1 MFHDVP
7 YTDFHELN
15 LDFLLR
21 EFRKYGGLKLAVQG
35 DKLVMLNDKDEV
47 VSSVTISYA
56 TKALTDKNG
65 KDITAYIYTVAGVG
79 DMVVFTHGDGTT
91 TSLTVPYAEKAK
103 YDLTGHELE
112 DYIYNVQVVGDKLR
126 ITHGD
131 GTVVDITVPY
141 AIKASTDIN
150 DKPIDTYA
158 TTLAVDGNSVVLR
171 DSMGR
176 LLDSIT
182 VPYAT
187 KALQDV
193 DGDAIK
199 STYANALQTGTT
211 TVILK
216 AKDGSVLSTITVPYA
231 TEASHADEADH
242 ATLATDATNA
252 IETVTVSGDQI
263 VFTTYGGV
271 ATSITAP
278 YAVKAQKDDLGN
290 TIKTTYVANV
300 TQDSGSGVL
309 TFWDAMGTEIC
320 HLTPIAGVA
329 LRDNYGNDIADF
341 IKSIV
346 VSQNSDYVT
355 VTHGTGTTDT
365 LTIHYSETAWKDT
378 NGNVIKNFYI
388 SYLECIEDVD
398 DGHYKIVAY
407 NGDTPRAELFR
418 FEVTAYSAQTDIN
431 GKDLTS
437 YVADVSYN
445 NGQEIEVKD
454 GEGNLLNT
462 LRNALDDL
470 SDVETNQLLTAGD
483 LLGYDGTDWTNVA
496 LEVALDDLTDVTID
510 ANTLA
515 NGDVLTYDA
524 NSDEWVNIPGAKNH
538 YADYIL
544 GYYAVYPNSTV
555 VFSAEDVSIDH
566 DRFKFGMIPTIEY
579 SEYDSQYLT
588 IVDAYLEV
596 HHYGEASYYLNNT
609 KVGGNLVGWGS
620 LIDKFLHADELY
632 EAGTADE
639 LRGTVYFNY
648 LTDDKFL
655 QVDYVYDCAT
665 KKFTTFTGTLVS
677 SGAGGGSSVPNDQYL
692 VLGNYSN
699 GTYTPTANATILSKA
714 DLNRKLAITIDG
726 TYYALGTSEYL
737 SDMLSSASIID
748 GTSGMKLLKDAAD
761 GAIPSGSAYR
771 VAIQFY
777 TGMTQI
783 EAYEAELVLDHS
795 GIYSNNCSRLF

>member
-65 KDITAYIYTVAGVG
+65 RDITAYIYTVAGVG
-79 DMVVFTHGDGTT
+79 DTVVFTHGDGTT

-103 YDLTGHELE
+103 YDITGHELE
-112 DYIYNVQVVGDKLR
+112 DYIYNVQVIGDKLR

-199 STYANALQTGTT
+199 STYGNSLQTGTT

-231 TEASHADEADH
+231 TDAGHADEADH

-309 TFWDAMGTEIC
+309 TFWDSMGTEIC

-329 LRDNYGNDIADF
+329 LKDNYGNDIADF

-388 SYLECIEDVD
+388 SYLECIEDVE

-431 GKDLTS
+431 GKDLTT

-445 NGQEIEVKD
+445 AGQEIEVKD
-454 GEGNLLNT
+454 GNGNLLNT

-483 LLGYDGTDWTNVA
+483 LLGYDGTDWTNVE
-496 LEVALDDLTDVTID
+496 LQVALDDLTDVTID
-510 ANTLA
+510 ATSLA
-515 NGDVLTYDA
+515 DGDVITYDA
-524 NSDEWVNIPGAKNH
+524 TADKWVNKP
-538 YADYIL
+538 
-544 GYYAVYPNSTV
+544 
-555 VFSAEDVSIDH
+555 
-566 DRFKFGMIPTIEY
+566 
-579 SEYDSQYLT
+579 
-588 IVDAYLEV
+588 
-596 HHYGEASYYLNNT
+596 
-609 KVGGNLVGWGS
+609 
-620 LIDKFLHADELY
+620 
-632 EAGTADE
+632 
-639 LRGTVYFNY
+639 
-648 LTDDKFL
+648 
-655 QVDYVYDCAT
+655 
-665 KKFTTFTGTLVS
+665 
-677 SGAGGGSSVPNDQYL
+677 SSVPNKDVNNNSL
-692 VLGNYSN
+692 GLFVDATSTWTPNDVLAMNYIKQDHTLIAGDLPVISYKAERVGNPITCGILDWRIHTNAVTLSYSPIAFFN
-699 GTYTPTANATILSKA
+699 EIALETIDSSITNATVEMWFAYPEDASKQIKVTITIDVTHRTITSNSATIVTVGGGGGTGLPSNPHCIVGNFNNGSGSFIYTERNAA
-714 DLNRKLAITIDG
+714 DIVAGAKYGQKLAITLNNTDILYCAGITVTDEP
-726 TYYALGTSEYL
+726 TSTKIF
-737 SDMLSSASIID
+737 D
-748 GTSGMKLLKDAAD
+748 KDAVQLIEEA
-761 GAIPSGSAYR
+761 GAGTLTNPTSFKALVYPKYNSDFVVLEVEIVLANGTI
-771 VAIQFY
+771 VAN
-777 TGMTQI
+777 GGNV
-783 EAYEAELVLDHS
+783 A
-795 GIYSNNCSRLF
+795 

>member
-35 DKLVMLNDKDEV
+35 DKLVLMNDNDEV

-79 DMVVFTHGDGTT
+79 DTVVFTHGDGTT

-158 TTLAVDGNSVVLR
+158 TTLAVDGNNVVLR

-176 LLDSIT
+176 LLNSIT

-187 KALQDV
+187 KALNDV
-193 DGDAIK
+193 DDDAIK
-199 STYANALQTGTT
+199 YTYANALQTGTT

-231 TEASHADEADH
+231 TEAHHADEADH

-278 YAVKAQKDDLGN
+278 YAIKAQKDDLGN

-378 NGNVIKNFYI
+378 NGNVIKNTYI
-388 SYLECIEDVD
+388 KYMECVEDVD
-398 DGHYKIVAY
+398 DGHYKIVCY
-407 NGDTPRAELFR
+407 NGDTPMAELFR

-431 GKDLTS
+431 GKSLTS

-445 NGQEIEVKD
+445 AGQEIEVKD
-454 GEGNLLNT
+454 GEGNTLNT

-483 LLGYDGTDWTNVA
+483 LLGYDGTDWTNVE
-496 LEVALDDLTDVTID
+496 LQVALDDLTDVAID
-510 ANTLA
+510 TNTLA
-515 NGDVLTYDA
+515 DGDVVTYDA
-524 NSDEWVNIPGAKNH
+524 NAGEWVNKPAGGASVGYTVVYKVPDAIVQQAISSGESPTDFYGIIVWCMQNTA
-538 YADYIL
+538 YGQWDTNKSSGQLIGLEATVVNAIDGSDIQTASASLIQDLWKTGQITGIDIIENRDAYNQNVRTIDAVSMSGAVGNGAIRGVMTSL
-544 GYYAVYPNSTV
+544 GYSDGGDYLLQ
-555 VFSAEDVSIDH
+555 FS
-566 DRFKFGMIPTIEY
+566 
-579 SEYDSQYLT
+579 
-588 IVDAYLEV
+588 
-596 HHYGEASYYLNNT
+596 
-609 KVGGNLVGWGS
+609 
-620 LIDKFLHADELY
+620 
-632 EAGTADE
+632 
-639 LRGTVYFNY
+639 
-648 LTDDKFL
+648 
-655 QVDYVYDCAT
+655 
-665 KKFTTFTGTLVS
+665 S
-677 SGAGGGSSVPNDQYL
+677 SNPI
-692 VLGNYSN
+692 
-699 GTYTPTANATILSKA
+699 TNAK
-714 DLNRKLAITIDG
+714 IT
-726 TYYALGTSEYL
+726 
-737 SDMLSSASIID
+737 
-748 GTSGMKLLKDAAD
+748 LKD
-761 GAIPSGSAYR
+761 I
-771 VAIQFY
+771 
-777 TGMTQI
+777 T
-783 EAYEAELVLDHS
+783 
-795 GIYSNNCSRLF
+795 

>member
-21 EFRKYGGLKLAVQG
+21 EFRKYGGLKLVVQG
-35 DKLVMLNDKDEV
+35 DKLVLMNDKDEV
-47 VSSVTISYA
+47 VSSVTVSYA

-79 DMVVFTHGDGTT
+79 DTVVFTHGDGTT
-91 TSLTVPYAEKAK
+91 TSITVPYAEKAK

-112 DYIYNVQVVGDKLR
+112 DYIYNVQVAGDKLR

-131 GTVVDITVPY
+131 GTIADITVPY
-141 AIKASTDIN
+141 AIKATTDDS

-158 TTLAVDGNSVVLR
+158 ASLTVENDNVVLR
-171 DSMGR
+171 DSKGR
-176 LLDSIT
+176 LLNSIT
-182 VPYAT
+182 VPYAV
-187 KALQDV
+187 KAQKDD
-193 DGDAIK
+193 DGDIIK
-199 STYANALQTGTT
+199 ATYGVTLDTGTT

-216 AKDGSVLSTITVPYA
+216 NKAGTALSTITVPYA
-231 TEASHADEADH
+231 TEASHADDADH
-242 ATLATDATNA
+242 ADLADDATNA

-341 IKSIV
+341 VKSIV

-437 YVADVSYN
+437 YVADVDYN
-445 NGQEIEVKD
+445 ASKQIEVTD
-454 GEGNLLNT
+454 GDGNVLKT
-462 LRNALDDL
+462 LANKLGNDA
-470 SDVETNQLLTAGD
+470 DVFFTS
-483 LLGYDGTDWTNVA
+483 
-496 LEVALDDLTDVTID
+496 
-510 ANTLA
+510 LA
-515 NGDVLTYDA
+515 NGDLLTYDA
-524 NSDEWVNIPGAKNH
+524 QNDIWVNAELQIELDDLYDVVITNVQDGDVLVYDANSGLWINQAPSNALANLTDVDVSNNLTDGDILRYDANADEWVNTALPSNSYMSTVAAIANWLVQSNSLDTTNWSSLLTEWDANSGQHTYSDAFLAGADLYYTTQGTGTTEYTHCLKPIDIK
-538 YADYIL
+538 YTCEYGG
-544 GYYAVYPNSTV
+544 GYYYTMPVESVIMAVYDATYQQVNATLTAYFPIPCDAQNRCIKVEATC
-555 VFSAEDVSIDH
+555 VS
-566 DRFKFGMIPTIEY
+566 G
-579 SEYDSQYLT
+579 S
-588 IVDAYLEV
+588 
-596 HHYGEASYYLNNT
+596 
-609 KVGGNLVGWGS
+609 WGS
-620 LIDKFLHADELY
+620 L
-632 EAGTADE
+632 
-639 LRGTVYFNY
+639 
-648 LTDDKFL
+648 
-655 QVDYVYDCAT
+655 
-665 KKFTTFTGTLVS
+665 TG
-677 SGAGGGSSVPNDQYL
+677 
-692 VLGNYSN
+692 
-699 GTYTPTANATILSKA
+699 
-714 DLNRKLAITIDG
+714 
-726 TYYALGTSEYL
+726 
-737 SDMLSSASIID
+737 SI
-748 GTSGMKLLKDAAD
+748 
-761 GAIPSGSAYR
+761 
-771 VAIQFY
+771 VN
-777 TGMTQI
+777 QI
-783 EAYEAELVLDHS
+783 
-795 GIYSNNCSRLF
+795 

>member
-79 DMVVFTHGDGTT
+79 DTVVFTHGDGTT

-158 TTLAVDGNSVVLR
+158 TTLAVDGNNVVLR

-176 LLDSIT
+176 LLNSIT

-187 KALQDV
+187 KALNDV
-193 DGDAIK
+193 DDDAIK

-216 AKDGSVLSTITVPYA
+216 AKDGSVISTITVPYA

-418 FEVTAYSAQTDIN
+418 FEVIAYSAQTDIN

-437 YVADVSYN
+437 YVADVDYN
-445 NGQEIEVKD
+445 ASKQIEVTD
-454 GEGNLLNT
+454 GEGNVLKT
-462 LRNALDDL
+462 LANKLGNDA
-470 SDVETNQLLTAGD
+470 DVFFTS
-483 LLGYDGTDWTNVA
+483 
-496 LEVALDDLTDVTID
+496 
-510 ANTLA
+510 LA
-515 NGDVLTYDA
+515 NGDFLTYDA
-524 NSDEWVNIPGAKNH
+524 ANDIWVNAELQVELNDLYDVTLTNVQDGDVLVYDANSGLWINQAPSNALANLTDVNLNTLTDGDILRYNSQDGYWYNTALPTFSLDLRDVAICAFDDQSQQIISTTGWSTFVANLNADNITADNCILSSFGVQFKYGNNNTDSVILRPTATKYQSLYGYNVDYTSIGA
-538 YADYIL
+538 ALWL
-544 GYYAVYPNSTV
+544 GKLGQDTAQFDIYFAVPFQTQFMLKVTLN
-555 VFSAEDVSIDH
+555 VSNGVWDTQI
-566 DRFKFGMIPTIEY
+566 TAQEV
-579 SEYDSQYLT
+579 SQY
-588 IVDAYLEV
+588 
-596 HHYGEASYYLNNT
+596 
-609 KVGGNLVGWGS
+609 
-620 LIDKFLHADELY
+620 
-632 EAGTADE
+632 
-639 LRGTVYFNY
+639 
-648 LTDDKFL
+648 
-655 QVDYVYDCAT
+655 
-665 KKFTTFTGTLVS
+665 
-677 SGAGGGSSVPNDQYL
+677 
-692 VLGNYSN
+692 
-699 GTYTPTANATILSKA
+699 
-714 DLNRKLAITIDG
+714 
-726 TYYALGTSEYL
+726 
-737 SDMLSSASIID
+737 
-748 GTSGMKLLKDAAD
+748 
-761 GAIPSGSAYR
+761 
-771 VAIQFY
+771 
-777 TGMTQI
+777 
-783 EAYEAELVLDHS
+783 
-795 GIYSNNCSRLF
+795 

>member
-79 DMVVFTHGDGTT
+79 DTVVFTHGDGTT
-91 TSLTVPYAEKAK
+91 TSITVPYAEKAK

-112 DYIYNVQVVGDKLR
+112 DYIYNVQVAGDKLR

-131 GTVVDITVPY
+131 GTIADITVPY
-141 AIKASTDIN
+141 AIKASTDDS

-158 TTLAVDGNSVVLR
+158 ASLTVENDNVVLR
-171 DSMGR
+171 DSKGR
-176 LLDSIT
+176 LLNSIT
-182 VPYAT
+182 VPYAV
-187 KALQDV
+187 KAQKDD
-193 DGDAIK
+193 DGDIIK
-199 STYANALQTGTT
+199 ATYGVTLDTGTT

-216 AKDGSVLSTITVPYA
+216 NKAGTALSTITVPYA

-263 VFTTYGGV
+263 VFTTYGGI

-329 LRDNYGNDIADF
+329 LKDNYGNDIADF

-378 NGNVIKNFYI
+378 NGNVIKNTYI
-388 SYLECIEDVD
+388 KYMECVEDVD
-398 DGHYKIVAY
+398 DGHYKIVCY
-407 NGDTPRAELFR
+407 NGDTPMAELFR

-437 YVADVSYN
+437 YVANVSYN
-445 NGQEIEVKD
+445 AGQEIEVKD

-483 LLGYDGTDWTNVA
+483 LLGYDGTDWTNVE
-496 LEVALDDLTDVTID
+496 LQVALDDLTDVNID
-510 ANTLA
+510 NTSLA
-515 NGDVLTYDA
+515 DGDTLTYDSNA
-524 NSDEWVNIPGAKNH
+524 GEWVNKPASGGGDEIDIRFDNVNLISLASVAEGSTASWSATSTQTIAEIIASKNIRLIT
-538 YADYIL
+538 DNGIN
-544 GYYAVYPNSTV
+544 VIT
-555 VFSAEDVSIDH
+555 
-566 DRFKFGMIPTIEY
+566 PTICE
-579 SEYDSQYLT
+579 
-588 IVDAYLEV
+588 
-596 HHYGEASYYLNNT
+596 LNS
-609 KVGGNLVGWGS
+609 GS
-620 LIDKFLHADELY
+620 VA
-632 EAGTADE
+632 
-639 LRGTVYFNY
+639 
-648 LTDDKFL
+648 L
-655 QVDYVYDCAT
+655 Q
-665 KKFTTFTGTLVS
+665 FTWQNVTGTPFKVEHFIAMTS
-677 SGAGGGSSVPNDQYL
+677 DGSTWTL
-692 VLGNYSN
+692 MC
-699 GTYTPTANATILSKA
+699 IK
-714 DLNRKLAITIDG
+714 
-726 TYYALGTSEYL
+726 
-737 SDMLSSASIID
+737 II
-748 GTSGMKLLKDAAD
+748 
-761 GAIPSGSAYR
+761 
-771 VAIQFY
+771 
-777 TGMTQI
+777 
-783 EAYEAELVLDHS
+783 
-795 GIYSNNCSRLF
+795 

>member
-1 MFHDVP
+1 
-7 YTDFHELN
+7 
-15 LDFLLR
+15 
-21 EFRKYGGLKLAVQG
+21 
-35 DKLVMLNDKDEV
+35 MLN
-47 VSSVTISYA
+47 
-56 TKALTDKNG
+56 
-65 KDITAYIYTVAGVG
+65 
-79 DMVVFTHGDGTT
+79 
-91 TSLTVPYAEKAK
+91 
-103 YDLTGHELE
+103 
-112 DYIYNVQVVGDKLR
+112 
-126 ITHGD
+126 
-131 GTVVDITVPY
+131 
-141 AIKASTDIN
+141 
-150 DKPIDTYA
+150 
-158 TTLAVDGNSVVLR
+158 
-171 DSMGR
+171 
-176 LLDSIT
+176 SIT
-182 VPYAT
+182 VPYAV
-187 KALQDV
+187 KAQKDD
-193 DGDAIK
+193 DGDIIK
-199 STYANALQTGTT
+199 ATYGVTLDTGTT

-216 AKDGSVLSTITVPYA
+216 NKAGTALSTITVPYA
-231 TEASHADEADH
+231 TEARHVDEADH

-278 YAVKAQKDDLGN
+278 YAIKAQKDDLGN

-445 NGQEIEVKD
+445 AGQKIEVKD

-470 SDVETNQLLTAGD
+470 SDVEINNLLATGD
-483 LLGYDGTDWTNVA
+483 LLGYDGTDWTNVTF
-496 LEVALDDLTDVTID
+496 EVALDDLTDVTID

-515 NGDVLTYDA
+515 DGDVLTYDA
-524 NSDEWVNIPGAKNH
+524 NSGEWVNKQGAKDH
-538 YADYIL
+538 YADYII

-555 VFSAEDVSIDH
+555 VFSAEDVSVDH

-609 KVGGNLVGWGS
+609 KVVGEAVGWGS

-632 EAGTADE
+632 KAGTVDE

-677 SGAGGGSSVPNDQYL
+677 SGAGGGSGLPSNPHCIVGDFANGGGSFVYTAGNAASIVAGAQY
-692 VLGNYSN
+692 GQ
-699 GTYTPTANATILSKA
+699 
-714 DLNRKLAITIDG
+714 KLAITLNNTDILYCAGVTIKDETTS
-726 TYYALGTSEYL
+726 TYIF
-737 SDMLSSASIID
+737 D
-748 GTSGMKLLKDAAD
+748 KDAVQVIAEA
-761 GAIPSGSAYR
+761 GAGTLTNPTSIKAL
-771 VAIQFY
+771 FY
-777 TGMTQI
+777 TK
-783 EAYEAELVLDHS
+783 YNNDFVVLEVEIVLA
-795 GIYSNNCSRLF
+795 GGTIVSNGGNVA